1 MVCGNKIAGRWFM
14 VTRILCL
21 ITILIGLIIVPSIQA
36 QETNR
41 IYLEQLIDEALKNN
55 PEILA
60 ARERWRAAQARPSQ
74 VRTLPDP
81 EISFSQRNIG
91 SDYTTLGKEDMSQ
104 AGGSFVQKIPFP
116 GKLALRGEVA
126 EKEAEREEYAL
137 EAIRYNVRS
146 RLKIAYYD
154 LFFVYESIDTIEKDR
169 DILEKFEKTAEARYA
184 VGKGIQQ
191 DVLRAQV
198 EITRLIDRFNVLS
211 LKKESLDAIINAL
224 LNRPP
229 AAPLGRPAEFTL
241 SKLLYLLEELNQ
253 LALQRAPQL
262 KERKRLIEQNQTSVT
277 LAKKEYYP
285 DFTISGGFFSRGDFR
300 DMWEVMVGISIP
312 LYFRTKQDYGVKEA
326 ISSLDAAEQSH
337 QATKQAILARI
348 KEFHVSAST
357 AQKQMELYWTGII
370 PQASL
375 ALESS
380 IAAYEVGKVDFL
392 TLLDNLISLLN
403 DELRYYEEM
412 VNFEKA
418 VAQLEEITGPL
429 M

>member
-1 MVCGNKIAGRWFM
+1 M
-14 VTRILCL
+14 VTRIFFL
-21 ITILIGLIIVPSIQA
+21 IAILMGLILVPLIRA
-36 QETNR
+36 EEANL
-41 IYLEQLIDEALKNN
+41 IYPDKLIDEALRNN

-60 ARERWRAAQARPSQ
+60 AKERWRAAQARPSQ
-74 VRTLPDP
+74 ARTLPDP

-104 AGGSFVQKIPFP
+104 AGGSFVQRIPFP

-126 EKEAEREEYAL
+126 EKEAEREEATL
-137 EAIRYNVRS
+137 ETTRYNIRS
-146 RLKIAYYD
+146 RVKVAYYD
-154 LFFVYESIDTIEKDR
+154 LYFVYKSIETIEKEK

-198 EITRLIDRFNVLS
+198 EISRLIDRLNVLY
-211 LKKESLDAIINAL
+211 LKREGLNALINAL

-229 AAPLGRPAEFTL
+229 AASLGQPAEFTRAKFPY
-241 SKLLYLLEELNQ
+241 SLEHLNQ
-253 LALQRAPQL
+253 LALQKAPQL
-262 KERKRLIEQNQTSVT
+262 EERKKLIEQNQVSVS

-285 DFTISGGFFSRGDFR
+285 DLSISGGFFSRGDLR
-300 DMWEVMVGISIP
+300 DMWEVMVGVSIP
-312 LYFRTKQDYGVKEA
+312 LYFRTKQRYGVKEA

-337 QATKQAILARI
+337 QATKQALLARI
-348 KEFHVSAST
+348 KEFYISATT
-357 AQKQMELYWTGII
+357 AQKLMALFRTGII
-370 PQASL
+370 PQATLS
-375 ALESS
+375 LESA
-380 IAAYEVGKVDFL
+380 IAGYEVGKVDFL

-403 DELRYYEEM
+403 DELRYYEEI

-429 M
+429 G